1 MSNYVRSA
9 AYAAAQ
15 ALTARGLT
23 VKRSHLSEV
32 IAALLGYR
40 TYAALVVE
48 DANPKLDYHLDDAE
62 IVVLNLPS
70 GAERVAELG
79 LEAGAASVVI
89 SACVAALKASVDG
102 VSVYDGV
109 PDFYDSH
116 AREAL
121 AEAIYNSDEVAD
133 AMAESNAAYP
143 NEPEM
148 DLECPLTEDLW
159 AATDEWTI
167 QANGDM
173 AGQYD
178 PDGDRMF
185 TGDTLNC
192 CGWLSYRK
200 AGRAGLVF
208 VEAGGSGGADDSWRD
223 RDRDDELAYQQ
234 SLNPTTNLS
243 HDPNNKLVL
252 DKITH
257 FETRC
262 DELMSLLSDKRQAS
276 SDELEHVKGVYLA
289 LKNDL
294 KAAAKYGTVSGKP
307 QELTEAERYFY
318 KPTVQ
323 KAALALRPATNS
335 DPIKSDWFSA
345 VYDAHIDLSDC
356 RHNMQH
362 GTI

>member
-15 ALTARGLT
+15 ALTARSQI
-23 VKRSHLSEV
+23 VKRSHLSEIV
-32 IAALLGYR
+32 AALLGYR

-48 DANPKLDYHLDDAE
+48 DADPKLDYHLEDAE
-62 IVVLNLPS
+62 IIVLNLPL
-70 GAERVAELG
+70 GVERVAELG
-79 LEAGAASVVI
+79 LDAGAPSVVI

-121 AEAIYNSDEVAD
+121 AEAIYNSDEVAG
-133 AMAESNAAYP
+133 AMGESNASYP
-143 NEPEM
+143 DEPEM
-148 DLECPLTEDLW
+148 DPECLPTADLW
-159 AATDEWTI
+159 TATDEWVI
-167 QANGDM
+167 QADGDM
-173 AGQYD
+173 TGEYD

-185 TGDTLNC
+185 NGNTLNC
-192 CGWLSYRK
+192 RGWLSYRK

-208 VEAGGSGGADDSWRD
+208 VEAGGSGGADDNWRD
-223 RDRDDELAYQQ
+223 RDREDELAYQQ

-243 HDPNNKLVL
+243 HGPNNKLVL

-262 DELMSLLSDKRQAS
+262 DELMSLLNNKRQAS
-276 SDELEHVKGVYLA
+276 SGELEHAKSLYLS

-307 QELTEAERYFY
+307 QEITEAEHYFY

-356 RHNMQH
+356 RHSMQR